1 MSLKHANE
9 SNGSQVWSLSNFSC
23 SLTRNITSHSMENVA
38 FHSLLRWKLIILA
51 TNSHYLTLNLGVK
64 GLRPLFITWRREF
77 VFSVSI
83 LVSARKRWNK
93 VWGWGRVYKYPYIFA
108 DGDFFGPNAATAPKK
123 LVKWTMYLQLPSSSS
138 CSFERLLTK
147 QSFGLK
153 KSVMES
159 DVSHES
165 LLKQCTRKQVSADL
179 YATSHSLSWQ
189 QCLMQMSKSPTSPIF
204 VKFPALRPRA
214 RVVSSRTL
222 SAWQTGAR
230 CFLCLLPFSSGER
243 QQINFE
249 AVLVLDI
256 HSALVNTLKVDSRI
270 SVFLSQRGIKNADW
284 ATWCSNLIPVWC
296 SRSNNRSTQ
305 SAVSWIL
312 TGDFQEVVNCPK
324 STEVFNPFSPKLPSY
339 WELVV

>member
-1 MSLKHANE
+1 MKTDYT
-9 SNGSQVWSLSNFSC
+9 GYQFSLSHFELGSERVKAALYY
-23 SLTRNITSHSMENVA
+23 LTARVC
-38 FHSLLRWKLIILA
+38 LLRFDL
-51 TNSHYLTLNLGVK
+51 
-64 GLRPLFITWRREF
+64 GLRQEALKQSMRMRPRLQVSVYFRRRRF
-77 VFSVSI
+77 
-83 LVSARKRWNK
+83 
-93 VWGWGRVYKYPYIFA
+93 FA
-108 DGDFFGPNAATAPKK
+108 PNTATAPQK

-138 CSFERLLTK
+138 SSFERLLTK

-256 HSALVNTLKVDSRI
+256 HSALVDTLKVDSRI
-270 SVFLSQRGIKNADW
+270 SVFLSQRGIKNAYW

-324 STEVFNPFSPKLPSY
+324 STEVFNPFTPKLPSY